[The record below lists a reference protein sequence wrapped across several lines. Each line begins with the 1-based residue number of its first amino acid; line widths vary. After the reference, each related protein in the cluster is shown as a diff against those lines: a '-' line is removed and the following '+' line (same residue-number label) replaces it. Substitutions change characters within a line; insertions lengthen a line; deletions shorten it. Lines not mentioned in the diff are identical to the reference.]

1 VNPLRWERVE
11 CLPLVH
17 GRLAFALAARRKLLE
32 ESFDAVAVELPPSLQ
47 PEVSRALDDLPAVSV
62 VLYRETPA
70 FLQPEAPAWY
80 VPVQPADGIVEA
92 LRISREERLPTF
104 FVDAEIE
111 DFQCA
116 TTTLPDPHGVRTL
129 GLEEWYRTCLPLLA
143 RHPSS
148 GQDAIREA
156 HMAARLRTLLD
167 RFPGRILFLC
177 GMAHWGP
184 VRSLLERGGGILCD
198 AEGPPPDRITRFS
211 AHPRSIPFLMGE
223 IPWVTVQFEKH
234 RAGIDLEE
242 FDPAGAVKSLLVEAR
257 DLHRRRFPGSM
268 EKPGPDRLRSLLDFA
283 RKMTV
288 RRGFL
293 IPDSYTL
300 VLAANGTVGNDYA
313 LAVLEQAHRYPWNGE
328 LISAPE
334 ETTPEETLPGRDLPE
349 ELAMNSDR
357 GWIDGR
363 EVRMRNRTPGAS
375 FEYGR
380 LQLERVPDA
389 RRQKE
394 WQASWSGSLQC
405 SWPPED
411 LCIEGFR
418 DYVGKRALSLARVE
432 RIRSEPF
439 RTSFLDGLDLRATLR
454 DLVERKIH
462 VREERALPG
471 AVGALVIIFEEDDFG
486 QKFPFRST
494 WLAEHPME
502 STLAFYATDY
512 REGIVGPGV
521 ARAWYG
527 GCLLIFPPVAVPDVW
542 SDFRFE
548 RARTPSERLLL
559 AGTFWCRDHYLVH
572 VARRPPS
579 AEVKKAAGRM
589 RRHILHLP
597 LSTFGP
603 STLERI
609 RRMHVLNGLEVRAWA
624 RRFIR

>member
-1 VNPLRWERVE
+1 MNHLRWERVD

-47 PEVSRALDDLPAVSV
+47 PEVLRALGDLPAVSV
-62 VLYRETPA
+62 VLYRETPD
-70 FLQPEAPAWY
+70 FLDPAAPAWY
-80 VPVQPADGIVEA
+80 VPIQPADGIVEA
-92 LRISREERLPTF
+92 LRIAREERLPSF
-104 FVDAEIE
+104 FVDAEIPA
-111 DFQCA
+111 FQGAA
-116 TTTLPDPHGVRTL
+116 TALPDPHGVRML
-129 GLEEWYRTCLPLLA
+129 GLEAWYRSCLPLLA
-143 RHPSS
+143 RHPR
-148 GQDAIREA
+148 GPQDAIREA
-156 HMAARLRTLLD
+156 HMAARLRALLS

-177 GMAHWGP
+177 GMAHWAAIQ
-184 VRSLLERGGGILCD
+184 SLLAQGGGELFPE
-198 AEGPPPDRITRFS
+198 EGPPPSQITRFR
-211 AHPRSIPFLMGE
+211 AHPRSVPFLMGE
-223 IPWVTVQFEKH
+223 IPYVAVRFEKH

-242 FDPAGAVKSLLVEAR
+242 FDAPGAVKQLLLEAR
-257 DLHRRRFPGSM
+257 KLHRRRFPGSL
-268 EKPGPDRLRSLLDFA
+268 EKPGPGRLRALLDFA

-300 VLAANGTVGNDYA
+300 VAAANGAVGNDYA
-313 LAVLEQAHRYPWNGE
+313 FAVLEQAHRYPWNGE
-328 LISAPE
+328 LIPGGE
-334 ETTPEETLPGRDLPE
+334 EKEGEGTL
-349 ELAMNSDR
+349 SDR
-357 GWIDGR
+357 DPPEGLPMTADRAWIDGR
-363 EVRMRNRTPGAS
+363 EVPLRNRTPGAS

-380 LQLERVPDA
+380 LKLEQVPDA
-389 RRQKE
+389 RRQE
-394 WQASWSGSLQC
+394 DWQASWQGPLQC

-418 DYVGKRALSLARVE
+418 DYVGRRALSLARVE
-432 RIRSEPF
+432 RSRSEPF
-439 RTSFLDGLDLRATLR
+439 RTSYLDGLDLRATLR
-454 DLVERKIH
+454 DVVERRLH

-486 QKFPFRST
+486 QKYPFRST
-494 WLAEHPME
+494 WMAEHPLE
-502 STLAFYATDY
+502 STLAFYATDF
-512 REGIVGPGV
+512 REQIVGPGV

-527 GCLLIFPPVAVPDVW
+527 GCLLIFPPVAIPDVW
-542 SDFRFE
+542 NDFRFE

-559 AGTFWCRDHYLVH
+559 AGAFWCRDHFLVH

-579 AEVKKAAGRM
+579 PEVKRAAGRM

-609 RRMHVLNGLEVRAWA
+609 RRMHVLNGVEVRAWA